1 MQFLELKLRHNFR
14 GTSRNVVF
22 VLQCYLRFYF
32 TLQRRIFASFRQ
44 GQEVHYMFLYT
55 LFSLEI
61 SLDSEQ
67 NLSIPQSSSKLSG
80 LLPLV
85 VLQSPASVSFPR
97 HLYPIWSFMCI
108 PIREI
113 SLQIP
118 ISHPWN
124 WILQVTITRI
134 VIWLNKWTHMK
145 QWKQCPGHSRHMRNA
160 IYILLLCLK
169 ILCIKYI

>member
-1 MQFLELKLRHNFR
+1 MWCLCFNVIWGSILLYR
-14 GTSRNVVF
+14 GESLPLF
-22 VLQCYLRFYF
+22 VKGRRYIICFYILYLAWKFPF
-32 TLQRRIFASFRQ
+32 NSQ
-44 GQEVHYMFLYT
+44 
-55 LFSLEI
+55 
-61 SLDSEQ
+61 Q

-80 LLPLV
+80 LLPLA

-113 SLQIP
+113 SLQVP

-124 WILQVTITRI
+124 WILQVTITRT